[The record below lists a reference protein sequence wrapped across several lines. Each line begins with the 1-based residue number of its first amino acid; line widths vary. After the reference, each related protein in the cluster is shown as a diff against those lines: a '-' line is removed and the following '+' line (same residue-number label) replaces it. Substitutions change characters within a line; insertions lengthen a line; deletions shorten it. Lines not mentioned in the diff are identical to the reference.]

1 MSPQE
6 ESKDLKVEGKNFNQ
20 ESKSSPSLLTLSSP
34 VGEVVEEVFETNWDL
49 EVDKFDNMGLNEKV
63 LRGIYGYGFKDPS
76 PIQTKGILPV
86 IQGKD
91 TIAQVSQIKD
101 YNLESV

>member
-1 MSPQE
+1 MS
-6 ESKDLKVEGKNFNQ
+6 SHL
-20 ESKSSPSLLTLSSP
+20 
-34 VGEVVEEVFETNWDL
+34 GEVIEEVFETNWDL

-91 TIAQVSQIKD
+91 TIAQVSNTQIKD
-101 YNLESV
+101 YNYKSIQSKSLSY